1 MKDKNY
7 SPYGTFSFDKINAPK
22 KNAKNE
28 PKSSK
33 ITGKGDLRAKGN
45 K

>member
-7 SPYGTFSFDKINAPK
+7 SPYATFSAEKITAPRGK
-22 KNAKNE
+22 EKNP

>member
-1 MKDKNY
+1 MKEKSY
-7 SPYGTFSFDKINAPK
+7 SPYATFSPGKINAPK
-22 KNAKNE
+22 GKVKDS
-28 PKSSK
+28 PKSTK